1 MNQQQRLMLVGFMML
16 ALAACGTQQTPNS
29 VQSPTSSSA
38 SAPVPVATE
47 QTGQSPT
54 TISSA
59 KQPAPVAQEEAIPSN
74 PLCALATLPEVQAV
88 VGGTISKIDV
98 IDEATL
104 PNLSCVYLDQKD
116 YNNGL
121 TIQFISTGRLVK
133 TGSQWNTA
141 AAYFAEWMR
150 TGEPV
155 AGLGE
160 GAAWVELTNGLYVLK
175 GDTVMQFSASSANTK
190 DAAVRAK
197 FETLAKQ
204 VLARMT

>member
-1 MNQQQRLMLVGFMML
+1 MKQRRHWVL
-16 ALAACGTQQTPNS
+16 AGVILLTLAACGTQQTPNS
-29 VQSPTSSSA
+29 VQSPTNSSA
-38 SAPVPVATE
+38 AAPVPVATE

-59 KQPAPVAQEEAIPSN
+59 EQPAPVAQEEAIPSN

-104 PNLSCVYLDQKD
+104 TNLSCVYLDQKD

-121 TIQFISTGRLVK
+121 TIQFITTDRLVK
-133 TGSQWNTA
+133 TDSQWKTA
-141 AAYFAEWMR
+141 AAYFAEWTR
-150 TGEPV
+150 KGEPV